1 MSRSLARSAAVVP
14 HGVTHHSDC
23 VRCEGGS
30 CGECTAR
37 VETGSEGA
45 GSPPG
50 LLPGVSPPPLR
61 LPAPD
66 EVKPSASTTKGRS
79 DAGRSPQIVQ
89 VSGTESTKLEPAQ
102 VVPAKKR
109 LAVSALWSKKP

>member
-1 MSRSLARSAAVVP
+1 MVSPTTPTASGAKAAPAVNAPRGSRPVP
-14 HGVTHHSDC
+14 K
-23 VRCEGGS
+23 
-30 CGECTAR
+30 
-37 VETGSEGA
+37 GA